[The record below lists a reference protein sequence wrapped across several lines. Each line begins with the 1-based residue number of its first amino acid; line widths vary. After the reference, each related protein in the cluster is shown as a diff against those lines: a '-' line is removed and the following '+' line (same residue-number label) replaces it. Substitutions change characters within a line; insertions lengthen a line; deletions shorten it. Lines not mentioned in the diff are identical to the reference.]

1 MSKGIR
7 VKRTFLTLIFLLST
21 WVAGFQGNFLFA
33 QDLPT
38 FFNMSKNVGGL
49 VREGNLQIGL
59 VTDRK
64 VISPGNTFTIGIKME
79 HDPGWHTYWS
89 NPGDTGLPTKISYNF
104 SIANGL
110 WAVGPIQWPT
120 PKKFLIGTLA
130 NYGYENSLL
139 LLQDISMPDDLVTD
153 SVRIDVNVA
162 WLICK
167 DVCIPG
173 NKTLSVR
180 LPVSE
185 DLEVSRSTDSR
196 SIDKV
201 RKNNPKEDSAFSTR
215 LFWSHSEDYKKLYIY
230 SLFRTIR

>member
-1 MSKGIR
+1 M
-7 VKRTFLTLIFLLST
+7 
-21 WVAGFQGNFLFA
+21 LFR
-33 QDLPT
+33 
-38 FFNMSKNVGGL
+38 S
-49 VREGNLQIGL
+49 L

-64 VISPGNTFTIGIKME
+64 AISPGTTFTLGIKME
-79 HDPGWHTYWS
+79 HDSGWHTYWS
-89 NPGDTGLPTKISYNF
+89 NPGDTGLPTKISHNF
-104 SIANGL
+104 SIANAI
-110 WAVGPIQWPT
+110 WKVGPVQWPT

-185 DLEVSRSTDSR
+185 DLEVGRSADSR
-196 SIDKV
+196 SIDRV
-201 RKNNPKEDSAFSTR
+201 RKNNPKEDSAFSAR

-230 SLFRTIR
+230 SFLEQLDKSPEFFPLNKGLIIPSKIGRAHV

>member
-1 MSKGIR
+1 
-7 VKRTFLTLIFLLST
+7 
-21 WVAGFQGNFLFA
+21 
-33 QDLPT
+33 
-38 FFNMSKNVGGL
+38 
-49 VREGNLQIGL
+49 
-59 VTDRK
+59 
-64 VISPGNTFTIGIKME
+64 
-79 HDPGWHTYWS
+79 
-89 NPGDTGLPTKISYNF
+89 
-104 SIANGL
+104 
-110 WAVGPIQWPT
+110 
-120 PKKFLIGTLA
+120 
-130 NYGYENSLL
+130 
-139 LLQDISMPDDLVTD
+139 MPDDLVTD

-185 DLEVSRSTDSR
+185 DLEVGRSTDSR

-230 SLFRTIR
+230 SYLEQLDKSPEFFPLKKGVIIPSATQSFVKLRDVVTKDIGWRLESKLHKEIPKVEKLGIDSLNGLLKFSDGSSKYIKLDYRDVDDTNLEVLELAETSRKI